1 MFNLFDLTMNL
12 IRQRRKREDR
22 FVIQNACGFSSVFL
36 LGSKL
41 MHVTNLA
48 IFFIG
53 YQTYELLMSFRR
65 AVHYYNNE
73 IQTPEVA
80 PQFVPLHNEGAGETL
95 SHWKLYNY
103 FARASRDMP
112 QTHKILPSGT

>member
-1 MFNLFDLTMNL
+1 M
-12 IRQRRKREDR
+12 R
-22 FVIQNACGFSSVFL
+22 VGFHLCFYWA
-36 LGSKL
+36 SKL

-95 SHWKLYNY
+95 SHWTLHNY

>member
-1 MFNLFDLTMNL
+1 
-12 IRQRRKREDR
+12 
-22 FVIQNACGFSSVFL
+22 
-36 LGSKL
+36 

-80 PQFVPLHNEGAGETL
+80 PQFVLLHNEGAGETL
-95 SHWKLYNY
+95 SHWKLHNY
-103 FARASRDMP
+103 FAWGSRDVP

>member
-1 MFNLFDLTMNL
+1 M
-12 IRQRRKREDR
+12 R
-22 FVIQNACGFSSVFL
+22 VGFHLCFYWA
-36 LGSKL
+36 SKL

-53 YQTYELLMSFRR
+53 YQKYELLMSFRR
-65 AVHYYNNE
+65 AVHDYNNE

-95 SHWKLYNY
+95 SHWTLHNY

>member
-1 MFNLFDLTMNL
+1 M
-12 IRQRRKREDR
+12 R
-22 FVIQNACGFSSVFL
+22 VGFHLCFYWA
-36 LGSKL
+36 SKL

-80 PQFVPLHNEGAGETL
+80 PKFVPLHNEGAGETL
-95 SHWKLYNY
+95 SHWTLHNY

>member
-1 MFNLFDLTMNL
+1 M
-12 IRQRRKREDR
+12 R
-22 FVIQNACGFSSVFL
+22 VGFHLCFYWA
-36 LGSKL
+36 SKL

-95 SHWKLYNY
+95 SHWKLHNY

-112 QTHKILPSGT
+112 HTHKILPSST

>member
-1 MFNLFDLTMNL
+1 M
-12 IRQRRKREDR
+12 R
-22 FVIQNACGFSSVFL
+22 VGFHLCFYWA
-36 LGSKL
+36 SKL

-80 PQFVPLHNEGAGETL
+80 LQFVPLHNEGAGETL
-95 SHWKLYNY
+95 SHWTLHNY

>member
-1 MFNLFDLTMNL
+1 
-12 IRQRRKREDR
+12 
-22 FVIQNACGFSSVFL
+22 
-36 LGSKL
+36 

-65 AVHYYNNE
+65 AVHDYNNE

-80 PQFVPLHNEGAGETL
+80 PQFVPLHNEGAGETIAL
-95 SHWKLYNY
+95 EITQLLCKGIKRY
-103 FARASRDMP
+103 ASN
-112 QTHKILPSGT
+112 S

>member
-1 MFNLFDLTMNL
+1 M
-12 IRQRRKREDR
+12 R
-22 FVIQNACGFSSVFL
+22 VGFHLCFYWA
-36 LGSKL
+36 SKL

-65 AVHYYNNE
+65 AVHDYNNE

-95 SHWKLYNY
+95 SHWTLHNY